1 MAECVGR
8 RVGRTVGIFLPLV
21 RVAEGEAGLAI
32 PGGLSGLR
40 KLRVAP
46 VARMLVDGVKVS

>member
-1 MAECVGR
+1 M
-8 RVGRTVGIFLPLV
+8 LH
-21 RVAEGEAGLAI
+21 VAEGETGLEI

-46 VARMLVDGVKVS
+46 VARMRLDGVQVS

>member
-8 RVGRTVGIFLPLV
+8 RVGRIVGILLPVLH
-21 RVAEGEAGLAI
+21 VAEGEAGLEI

-46 VARMLVDGVKVS
+46 VARMLLDGVKVS